1 MQFGQSSISCRT
13 SGRWK
18 EDQAPLKI
26 GLLNSLGL
34 IFYCYGHLLSFFT
47 QAEWSNANWINCHI
61 GSTKLAVTGIFC
73 RTSHRSNAGVFT
85 KRDAQAPLKNWIN
98 WLTHT
103 VTGNYWLMF
112 VYLPR
117 CVHQLFCRFPLTH
130 CIESNSWKR
139 LVRWSVTEKYHLVWV
154 PKGCKGRR
162 QAWIWALEFCCWVLF
177 FC

>member
-34 IFYCYGHLLSFFT
+34 IFYWSGHQLSFFT
-47 QAEWSNANWINCHI
+47 QTEWSNANWINCHI
-61 GSTKLAVTGIFC
+61 GSTNLLSQASFVVLHTDQMQGFSLSVTQRHHLI
-73 RTSHRSNAGVFT
+73 
-85 KRDAQAPLKNWIN
+85 NWIN

-154 PKGCKGRR
+154 PIGSKGRR
-162 QAWIWALEFCCWVLF
+162 QAWIWALEYCCWVLF
-177 FC
+177 YC